1 MSDLFLG
8 IDTSNYRTSA
18 AIVDEKGE
26 ILFKPVLN
34 ENDAFLPALTPVQNN
49 FYRWKDFLSY
59 TDKIISEHPDK

>member
-26 ILFKPVLN
+26 ILFNHRNFWK
-34 ENDAFLPALTPVQNN
+34 FL
-49 FYRWKDFLSY
+49 RERGD
-59 TDKIISEHPDK
+59 